1 MWNDCIRKQNKK
13 RREKKKKK
21 YEGVISWTSY
31 SYVNKMLVSIGLK
44 GERNIPLVCD
54 AKLLTFI
61 VCGSWLHSNCY

>member
-1 MWNDCIRKQNKK
+1 MTALENKTK
-13 RREKKKKK
+13 KEEKKKKKK

-61 VCGSWLHSNCY
+61 VCGS